1 MKKKNLMITVA
12 VTLALG
18 IAVTFV
24 GCGESGQKE
33 QEAAM
38 EVKDTEKKTTD
49 NKKENDKVQ
58 DEVITDAETDV
69 VEENTE
75 NKDGISSVVAENET
89 SSNESTRNPSAT
101 NTSTGNSGSASSSN
115 NTGNNGSASSNNN
128 TANNNS
134 TSSGNTSGNI
144 TSNSTPVQ
152 PTHTHTWVH
161 VDATGHYE
169 TVTIQDAWD
178 EEIPVYEN
186 VEHSICNVCG
196 ADVTGNASAHSK
208 AHALAYEGSGWHA
221 EWRYEQTGTQI
232 VHHDAV
238 TEQRWVEDKPAYD
251 VCSGCGAI
259 K

>member
-101 NTSTGNSGSASSSN
+101 NTSTGNSGSASS
-115 NTGNNGSASSNNN
+115 NNN

-134 TSSGNTSGNI
+134 ASSGNTSGNT
-144 TSNSTPVQ
+144 TSNSTPAQ

-169 TVTIQDAWD
+169 TVIIQDAWD
-178 EEIPVYEN
+178 EEVPVYEDVGYN
-186 VEHSICNVCG
+186 ICNVCG
-196 ADVTGNASAHSK
+196 AELTNDNIIEHQRGHI
-208 AHALAYEGSGWHA
+208 LAGEGSGHHA

-238 TEQRWVEDKPAYD
+238 TEQRWVEDNPGYD
-251 VCSGCGAI
+251 VCSGCGTV